1 MLNEHLLLAQM
12 NECRSTKPAGLGTC
26 LAAFMP
32 SNREGTGNSENVQ
45 LEKIIFWSAGLEFK
59 HQNHP
64 RTKAS
69 RKEGATVTIQ

>member
-1 MLNEHLLLAQM
+1 M
-12 NECRSTKPAGLGTC
+12 NESRATRLAGLGTC
-26 LAAFMP
+26 LAAAMP

-59 HQNHP
+59 HQIHP

-69 RKEGATVTIQ
+69 RKRGATVTIR